1 MKKKIGRWEKK
12 TLAVL
17 LCFSLGLGSSMVS
30 TAANPE
36 TEEKVQTQEYTADED
51 SSEKQNT
58 EVQGTDSQGD
68 FSGQEKPS
76 GEDNGSEQSDSDG
89 KNDGSSAE
97 TGKDTEGEGSGENG
111 NDSGTITETDDET
124 QKAPE
129 GSEEGNQNLPE
140 GTEGQNDSNSV
151 TDDEKQEEGQKPAE
165 GTDVSGN
172 GTEATVPE
180 EDDIQAEDGVSGNG
194 LPSDVSGNGVS
205 GNGVEKTEKPA
216 FFAEKSIDGVTIT
229 LKAEEGV
236 LPEGTVATVTDVTEA
251 EKESVIGKKQTS
263 DETVTD
269 ALVYDINLYYNDEK
283 LTWEEGTVQVSFSGE
298 PVEKIAD
305 QSDKLEIACVDGEAY
320 DTVSVQDVQKAEV
333 SAVSFDAEHFTN
345 YALVGVREAESYEF
359 TINFYNVKIYTGS
372 PSGRYVPD
380 NQPVEISADKTLT
393 LSLAEIPEF
402 QADYGTWIKDT
413 RMSDALTGGTYDL
426 IGWKIINYEPSW
438 SQLQKISYCTK
449 DDPIEPDLEY
459 GAVLDVDTVKML
471 QDENKFV
478 TDKKGNKFLY
488 LVPVWQESNS
498 LAFDPNQGTYN
509 YDSEEGSVRWKA
521 QASDLG
527 STSEGID
534 VSIEQLDSEGLY
546 ETAYEITVTI
556 PEGYNASEIKINLTD
571 VLMQGIQNTEDSV
584 HFLPGDS
591 IDYRIRVINHSGY
604 EYGYLNGSVKVSTI
618 SEESE
623 GSVLCFDGKRPADSW
638 LPDRTQN
645 EALKAL
651 YEASGN
657 LSETAMSDE
666 KISEKL
672 VELGYEGIGQL
683 NHYYLDYYNSNSG
696 SDTPATRIE
705 ELEDAAL
712 RAMFGE
718 NNNFYI
724 NETNEEV
731 SATGYNWFYNAALL
745 VDCGDGDDTSFSV
758 GAHMRDNSHMNN
770 KFNQGIGTIG
780 TGAEKIMETNVKLH
794 GLNTPNSYQNFEYGF
809 GLAFTLD
816 RIDPPVTPEDP
827 DDPDEE
833 GGTTPYTPTTVSET
847 PAGVLGAR
855 VEPPVTVTAEPE
867 QGVLGERRGAATG
880 DETPIGIW
888 MLAAAAAAAGVFA
901 ITKRKNKNSSR

>member
-76 GEDNGSEQSDSDG
+76 GEDNGSGQSDSDE

-305 QSDKLEIACVDGEAY
+305 
-320 DTVSVQDVQKAEV
+320 
-333 SAVSFDAEHFTN
+333 
-345 YALVGVREAESYEF
+345 
-359 TINFYNVKIYTGS
+359 
-372 PSGRYVPD
+372 
-380 NQPVEISADKTLT
+380 
-393 LSLAEIPEF
+393 
-402 QADYGTWIKDT
+402 
-413 RMSDALTGGTYDL
+413 
-426 IGWKIINYEPSW
+426 
-438 SQLQKISYCTK
+438 
-449 DDPIEPDLEY
+449 
-459 GAVLDVDTVKML
+459 
-471 QDENKFV
+471 
-478 TDKKGNKFLY
+478 
-488 LVPVWQESNS
+488 
-498 LAFDPNQGTYN
+498 
-509 YDSEEGSVRWKA
+509 
-521 QASDLG
+521 
-527 STSEGID
+527 
-534 VSIEQLDSEGLY
+534 
-546 ETAYEITVTI
+546 
-556 PEGYNASEIKINLTD
+556 
-571 VLMQGIQNTEDSV
+571 
-584 HFLPGDS
+584 
-591 IDYRIRVINHSGY
+591 
-604 EYGYLNGSVKVSTI
+604 
-618 SEESE
+618 
-623 GSVLCFDGKRPADSW
+623 
-638 LPDRTQN
+638 
-645 EALKAL
+645 
-651 YEASGN
+651 
-657 LSETAMSDE
+657 
-666 KISEKL
+666 
-672 VELGYEGIGQL
+672 
-683 NHYYLDYYNSNSG
+683 
-696 SDTPATRIE
+696 
-705 ELEDAAL
+705 
-712 RAMFGE
+712 
-718 NNNFYI
+718 
-724 NETNEEV
+724 
-731 SATGYNWFYNAALL
+731 
-745 VDCGDGDDTSFSV
+745 
-758 GAHMRDNSHMNN
+758 
-770 KFNQGIGTIG
+770 
-780 TGAEKIMETNVKLH
+780 
-794 GLNTPNSYQNFEYGF
+794 
-809 GLAFTLD
+809 
-816 RIDPPVTPEDP
+816 
-827 DDPDEE
+827 
-833 GGTTPYTPTTVSET
+833 
-847 PAGVLGAR
+847 
-855 VEPPVTVTAEPE
+855 
-867 QGVLGERRGAATG
+867 
-880 DETPIGIW
+880 
-888 MLAAAAAAAGVFA
+888 
-901 ITKRKNKNSSR
+901 